1 MLYVLLFLPLP
12 FSVYAL
18 RERSLRRLGALAAA
32 VPLLS
37 IALTLFANGE
47 RQAALQIDGVGLFY
61 LVLADALFAL
71 VAVYSLAYF
80 EDGHDAHTTSFYAPF
95 FLFLFAT
102 HGAFLAHN
110 LGLMWTF
117 VEGSTLASA
126 LLVYHHRDARALEA
140 TWKYLVLGSVGVALS
155 LVGVILVY
163 ALLGGATLDW
173 RSALELAA
181 RADPGRLKLA
191 YAFLLVGF
199 GTKVG
204 LCPMHAWLPDAHSEA
219 PSPGSALLSGTLLN
233 VAFYALLR
241 YTALMVPAG
250 LANFAQDLLLG
261 FGLASLLAAGLFMFA
276 QRDYKRLLA
285 YSSMEHM
292 GLAVYALGLGVPW
305 LAMLHTLF
313 HSLAKTAAFLSF
325 GNVFLAY
332 RTKAIR
338 RVGGLMQALPGTGLL
353 VAVSMLALAGLP
365 PFALFY
371 AEFQALW
378 HSPPPL
384 MVLYLVGLSAAFVAI
399 ALPIGNVVFG
409 AVTVPR
415 SVPQKRALLVVP
427 GALLAAVV
435 LFGLL
440 PPTHVVR
447 MLAEVLPWRP

>member
-1 MLYVLLFLPLP
+1 MLYLLLFLPLP
-12 FSVYAL
+12 FGIYAL
-18 RERSLRRLGALAAA
+18 RDRHLRRLGVLGTT

-37 IALTLFANGE
+37 IALALLPHTDARG
-47 RQAALQIDGVGLFY
+47 ALQLDGVGLFY
-61 LVLADALFAL
+61 LVLADALFAV
-71 VAVYSLAYF
+71 VAVYALAYF
-80 EDGHDAHTTSFYAPF
+80 EDGHDTHAASFYAPF

-102 HGAFLAHN
+102 HGAYLTHN

-126 LLVYHHRDARALEA
+126 LLVYHHRDAHALEA
-140 TWKYLVLGSVGVALS
+140 TWKYLMLGSVGIALS

-163 ALLGGATLDW
+163 ALLGGTTLDW
-173 RSALELAA
+173 RGALALAA
-181 RADPGRLKLA
+181 RAEPGRLQLA

-204 LCPMHAWLPDAHSEA
+204 LFPMHAWLPDAHSEA
-219 PSPGSALLSGTLLN
+219 PSPASALLSGTLLN

-250 LANFAQDLLLG
+250 LAGFAQGLLLG

-313 HSLAKTAAFLSF
+313 HSLTKTAAFLSF

-332 RTKAIR
+332 RSKVLR
-338 RVGGLMQALPGTGLL
+338 RVGGLMHVLPGTGGL
-353 VAVSMLALAGLP
+353 VALSLLALAGLP

-378 HSPPPL
+378 HSPPVM
-384 MVLYLVGLSAAFVAI
+384 MVLYLVGLSVAFVAV
-399 ALPIGNVVFG
+399 ALPIGHLVFG
-409 AVTVPR
+409 AATQPR
-415 SVPQKRALLVVP
+415 SVPQNRLLLAVPAALLLTVVWL
-427 GALLAAVV
+427 G
-435 LFGLL
+435 LF
-440 PPTHVVR
+440 PPTGEVR
-447 MLAEVLPWRP
+447 MLAEVLPWKP

>member
-1 MLYVLLFLPLP
+1 VLFVLLFLPLP
-12 FSVYAL
+12 FSLYAL
-18 RERSLRRLGALAAA
+18 RDKNLRRLSLLGAA
-32 VPLLS
+32 VPLVS
-37 IALTLFANGE
+37 IVLALLGYGD
-47 RQAALQIDGVGLFY
+47 RQAALHLDGVGLFY
-61 LVLADALFAL
+61 LVIADALFAL
-71 VAVYSLAYF
+71 VALYALAYF
-80 EDGHDAHTTSFYAPF
+80 ETAGDARAASFFAPF

-126 LLVYHHRDARALEA
+126 LLVYHHRDAHALEA
-140 TWKYLVLGSVGVALS
+140 TWKYLMLGSVGVALS

-173 RSALELAA
+173 QRALELSAG
-181 RADPGRLKLA
+181 ADPARLKLA
-191 YAFLLVGF
+191 YAFLLIGF

-204 LCPMHAWLPDAHSEA
+204 LFPMHAWLPDAHSEA

-241 YTALMVPAG
+241 YTALMAPAG
-250 LANFAQDLLLG
+250 LAGFAHGLLLA

-325 GNVFLAY
+325 GNVLLAY
-332 RTKAIR
+332 RTKSMA
-338 RVGGLMQALPGTGLL
+338 RVGGLMQALPGTGAL
-353 VAVSMLALAGLP
+353 VTLSLVALAGLP

-378 HSPPPL
+378 HSPPLL
-384 MVLYLVGLSAAFVAI
+384 MVLYLAGLSAAFAAVVI
-399 ALPIGNVVFG
+399 PIGSMVFG
-409 AVTVPR
+409 TLIPPR
-415 SVPQKRALLVVP
+415 SVPQKRALLAVP
-427 GALLAAVV
+427 AFLLAVVV
-435 LFGLL
+435 LLGLF
-440 PPTHVVR
+440 PPTHEVR
-447 MLAEVLPWRP
+447 MLAEVLTWKP